1 MKMMMAK
8 LCMLKF
14 YIVLLKLDKFINE
27 LKETLEDDANREEID
42 IYDAPDIVHEENTY
56 QAADKKT
63 IRDAVKAAW
72 SLPEELQ
79 RKAIKRL
86 FLQYHPD
93 KNPGNPYATANFQLL
108 QREIE
113 RMEMEFQ
120 NKNMILLEHSE
131 VLDLKIQDGK
141 AALINGV
148 GLHIHIVGTE
158 QEIEEH
164 QWEECLV
171 GGIYQHQTRT
181 MVKLKDGLSK
191 QSMIMQLYLH

>member
-1 MKMMMAK
+1 
-8 LCMLKF
+8 MLKF

-56 QAADKKT
+56 QAVDKKT

-86 FLQYHPD
+86 FLQYYPD

>member
-1 MKMMMAK
+1 
-8 LCMLKF
+8 MLKF

>member
-1 MKMMMAK
+1 
-8 LCMLKF
+8 MLKF

-79 RKAIKRL
+79 RKAIKQL

-120 NKNMILLEHSE
+120 NKNMILLEH
-131 VLDLKIQDGK
+131 
-141 AALINGV
+141 
-148 GLHIHIVGTE
+148 
-158 QEIEEH
+158 
-164 QWEECLV
+164 
-171 GGIYQHQTRT
+171 
-181 MVKLKDGLSK
+181 
-191 QSMIMQLYLH
+191 